1 MTAPSV
7 NFKSFARTVRWA
19 ARIWSFLSL
28 LFLLTMFIGEG
39 LGSGSWAGLNRH
51 EIILMLFFP
60 LGVSLGMLLA
70 WWREGLGGAF
80 TLASL
85 AAFYGVHYLFSGWF
99 PGGPWFLLV
108 AAPGFVFLFSRALNP
123 KRRRPRA

>member
-1 MTAPSV
+1 MATAAV
-7 NFKSFARTVRWA
+7 KTKSIARTIRWT
-19 ARIWSFLSL
+19 ARIWSALSL
-28 LFLLTMFIGEG
+28 LFLLAMFIGEG
-39 LGSGSWAGLNRH
+39 LGSGSWVGLNRH

-60 LGVSLGMLLA
+60 LGISLGMLLA

-99 PGGPWFLLV
+99 PGGPWFLIV
-108 AAPGFVFLFSRALNP
+108 AAPGFVFLFSRWLNP
-123 KRRRPRA
+123 GGRRRRA